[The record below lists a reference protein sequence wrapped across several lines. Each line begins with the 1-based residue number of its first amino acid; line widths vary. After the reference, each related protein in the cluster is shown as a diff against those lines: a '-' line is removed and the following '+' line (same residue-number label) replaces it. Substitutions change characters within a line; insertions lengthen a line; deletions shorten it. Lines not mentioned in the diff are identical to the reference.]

1 MKKNSLLCGC
11 RSSVKKDKNTSSLQ
25 STVRASNSCI
35 FTELPFTLIEF
46 LVVIAQFLCD
56 FAEKAITVFAYA
68 KNLITRKFV
77 ERIEGVRGRKGEPF
91 SKKVSLSLPT
101 PFTLIELLVVIAIIA
116 ILAAMLLPA
125 LNKARE
131 AAKSS
136 SCQGNLKNI
145 GMAVIFYQDT
155 FDDFIPTL
163 NRSFNVW
170 SINGQ
175 QTLTNNG
182 FIHFSLSQSRMS
194 GGQQGVKW
202 TKCPSY
208 GSFHSGTNYGLNLL
222 IFPYWKNNLNVPQIK
237 ITKLQTPGG
246 TLGGADIQLAPG
258 VDPETAYSGGTYNI
272 KEMGIEPN
280 GISHRISYS
289 AGQGASFRHN
299 NNINMLMLDGH
310 VGSMRGS
317 DPVDFVTRDADWQFW
332 YGVPKP

>member
-1 MKKNSLLCGC
+1 MKKISPVSCLTSAVKNAECDTSLRLHG
-11 RSSVKKDKNTSSLQ
+11 RTSHFH
-25 STVRASNSCI
+25 I
-35 FTELPFTLIEF
+35 FTRS
-46 LVVIAQFLCD
+46 V
-56 FAEKAITVFAYA
+56 
-68 KNLITRKFV
+68 
-77 ERIEGVRGRKGEPF
+77 
-91 SKKVSLSLPT
+91 
-101 PFTLIELLVVIAIIA
+101 FTLIELLVVIAIIA

-136 SCQGNLKNI
+136 SCQNNLKNI
-145 GMAVIFYQDT
+145 SLAVIFYQDT

-170 SINGQ
+170 SLNGM

-237 ITKLQTPGG
+237 ITKLKTPGG
-246 TLGGADIQLAPG
+246 TLGGADIQVAPG
-258 VDPETAYSGGTYNI
+258 EDPATKYSGSAYGV
-272 KEMGIEPN
+272 KEMGIEPH
-280 GISHRISYS
+280 GIKHRIDY
-289 AGQGASFRHN
+289 ADGEGASFRHSN
-299 NNINMLMLDGH
+299 RINMFMMDGH
-310 VGSMRGS
+310 VDSMRGEI
-317 DPVDFVTRDADWQFW
+317 PVDFVKEDDDRLFW
-332 YGVPKP
+332 YGI